1 MTAKTAAFC
10 RIPLLQEMQH
20 NDDFIDLS
28 RRIAGVIFE
37 QLLQYQGIPSGD
49 LAVVDCAAD
58 GVPFYAVLK
67 LNYRPGFTHVT
78 NVMGNGQ
85 CSTIAPQ
92 RHPAAWQQQ
101 GGRSRADRPRQPDHS
116 PD

>member
-1 MTAKTAAFC
+1 MDVKINQVILHILDAGASEPVLSDRPMELDADLYEYFSVCIEKAFASDDSKNC
-10 RIPLLQEMQH
+10 RFLPDSPFLQEMQH

-58 GVPFYAVLK
+58 VCRFMRC
-67 LNYRPGFTHVT
+67 LN
-78 NVMGNGQ
+78 
-85 CSTIAPQ
+85 
-92 RHPAAWQQQ
+92 
-101 GGRSRADRPRQPDHS
+101 
-116 PD
+116 